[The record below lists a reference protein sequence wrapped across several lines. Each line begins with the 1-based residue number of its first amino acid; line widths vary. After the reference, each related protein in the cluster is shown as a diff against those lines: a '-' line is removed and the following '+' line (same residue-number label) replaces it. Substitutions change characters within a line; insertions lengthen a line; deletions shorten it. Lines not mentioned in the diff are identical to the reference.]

1 MTKTVAYC
9 RIAFAQPSDPLAG
22 VSAQAAALREYA
34 GQHGM
39 TVDGTYMDAGVSGV
53 TLIRPA
59 LQQLLAD
66 CRAGKI
72 GVVLTTD
79 TDRLSRDTGQLA
91 ALLHKF
97 RTYGVHVELASG
109 QDRLKLHAAV
119 LSALAEFQEA
129 KVADDAGRIHR
140 RQ

>member
-1 MTKTVAYC
+1 MKRTVAYC
-9 RIAFAQPSDPLAG
+9 RTAFAEPSDPLAG
-22 VSAQAAALREYA
+22 VSAQAASLREYA

-39 TVDGTYMDAGVSGV
+39 TVDGTYLDAGVSGM

-79 TDRLSRDTGQLA
+79 TDRFSRDTSQLA
-91 ALLHKF
+91 GLLYEF
-97 RTYGVHVELASG
+97 RAYGVHVKFASG
-109 QDRLKLHAAV
+109 KDGPKLLAAV
-119 LSALAEFQEA
+119 LLALAEYQEA
-129 KVADDAGRIHR
+129 KMANDARRIHGR
-140 RQ
+140 R

>member
-1 MTKTVAYC
+1 MKKTVAYC
-9 RIAFAQPSDPLAG
+9 RTAFVEQSDPLAG
-22 VSAQAAALREYA
+22 VLAQAASLREYA

-39 TVDGTYMDAGVSGV
+39 TVDGTYMDAGASGV

-66 CRAGKI
+66 CRNGKI

-97 RTYGVHVELASG
+97 RIYGVHVEFASG
-109 QDRLKLHAAV
+109 QDGLKLHAAV
-119 LSALAEFQEA
+119 LSALGKFQEA
-129 KVADDAGRIHR
+129 KMADDARGTHGCR
-140 RQ
+140 

>member
-1 MTKTVAYC
+1 MKETVAYC
-9 RIAFAQPSDPLAG
+9 RTAFVEPSDPLGG
-22 VSAQAAALREYA
+22 VSAQAASLREYA
-34 GQHGM
+34 EQNGM
-39 TVDGTYMDAGVSGV
+39 TVDGTYMDAGASGV

-97 RTYGVHVELASG
+97 RTYGVHVEFASG
-109 QDRLKLHAAV
+109 TGGLTLLGVV
-119 LSALAEFQEA
+119 LSALAAFQEA
-129 KVADDAGRIHR
+129 KVTDDARGFHGRR
-140 RQ
+140 

>member
-1 MTKTVAYC
+1 MKRTVAYC
-9 RIAFAQPSDPLAG
+9 RTAFAEPSDPLAG
-22 VSAQAAALREYA
+22 VSAQAASLRQYA
-34 GQHGM
+34 GQYGM
-39 TVDGTYMDAGVSGV
+39 TVDGTYMDAGASGV

-72 GVVLTTD
+72 GVVITTD

-91 ALLHKF
+91 ALLHQF
-97 RTYGVHVELASG
+97 RAYGVNVEFASG
-109 QDRLKLHAAV
+109 QDGLKLHAVV
-119 LSALAEFQEA
+119 LTALADFQKA
-129 KVADDAGRIHR
+129 KVADDAGRIHG

>member
-1 MTKTVAYC
+1 
-9 RIAFAQPSDPLAG
+9 L
-22 VSAQAAALREYA
+22 AQAASLREYA

-39 TVDGTYMDAGVSGV
+39 TVDGTYMDARASGV
-53 TLIRPA
+53 THIRPA

-97 RTYGVHVELASG
+97 RTYGVQVEFASG
-109 QDRLKLHAAV
+109 KDGLQLHAAL
-119 LSALAEFQEA
+119 LSALAQFQEA
-129 KVADDAGRIHR
+129 KVADDARGIHGR
-140 RQ
+140 Q

>member
-1 MTKTVAYC
+1 MKKTVAYC
-9 RIAFAQPSDPLAG
+9 RTAFAEPSDPLAG
-22 VSAQAAALREYA
+22 VLVQAASLCEYA
-34 GQHGM
+34 RQHGM
-39 TVDGTYMDAGVSGV
+39 IVDGTYMDAGASGM

-59 LQQLLAD
+59 LQRLLAE

-97 RTYGVHVELASG
+97 RLYGVHVEFASG
-109 QDRLKLHAAV
+109 QDGLKLLGVV

-129 KVADDAGRIHR
+129 KMADDASRIHG

>member
-1 MTKTVAYC
+1 LRTAVPH
-9 RIAFAQPSDPLAG
+9 FAEPSDPLAG
-22 VSAQAAALREYA
+22 VSVQAASLRKYA

-39 TVDGTYMDAGVSGV
+39 TVDGTYMDLASGM

-72 GVVLTTD
+72 GVVLATD

-91 ALLHKF
+91 ALLHQF
-97 RTYGVHVELASG
+97 RAYGVRVELASG
-109 QDRLKLHAAV
+109 QDELRLHAAV
-119 LSALAEFQEA
+119 LSALAEFHKT
-129 KVADDAGRIHR
+129 KVAEDARKIHGRP
-140 RQ
+140 

>member
-1 MTKTVAYC
+1 MKRTVAYC
-9 RIAFAQPSDPLAG
+9 RTAFAEPSDPLAG
-22 VSAQAAALREYA
+22 VSAQAASLREYA

-39 TVDGTYMDAGVSGV
+39 TVDGTYLDAGVSGM

-79 TDRLSRDTGQLA
+79 TDRFSRDTIGWTSVRIPGLWGA
-91 ALLHKF
+91 CEVRERKGRPKAT
-97 RTYGVHVELASG
+97 RRSS
-109 QDRLKLHAAV
+109 
-119 LSALAEFQEA
+119 LSPC
-129 KVADDAGRIHR
+129 
-140 RQ
+140 